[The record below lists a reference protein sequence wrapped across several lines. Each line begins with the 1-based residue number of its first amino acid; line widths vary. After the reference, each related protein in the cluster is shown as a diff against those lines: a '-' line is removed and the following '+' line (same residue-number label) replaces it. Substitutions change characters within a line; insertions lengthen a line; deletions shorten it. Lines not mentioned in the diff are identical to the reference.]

1 MQAALLASAWPLLFS
16 VMIPVGQEESE
27 DSSSSDGML
36 VELHDDSVE
45 VNAHIEIPG
54 WSRIGTNL
62 REDGSAESQPR
73 SIAEDAGTDEA
84 SSSEPRPGPEPGAD
98 AGGDVDDS
106 GSSWLYCM
114 TVEGRLDPNC
124 QEQLGSFGAYLGCE
138 TGAGLAIAWEASDP
152 DDIGCLDETPEP
164 EPPEDEDVVEAVE
177 DDAGSDWD
185 EIVEQIPGQVQQ
197 QFASLPIDGGQ
208 VAFEEELLGFG
219 LIDRHTN
226 IFAEVETQTF
236 SEELLG
242 IEVEIRVIPVEY
254 HFDYG
259 DGTTRTS
266 ATPGAAAQLGPE
278 AELIDAQT
286 ATSHVYEST
295 GTYPVAVTST
305 FIGEYRIAGQS
316 WTPIAASTQVQAT
329 GGEADIW
336 RMDTRHVSGACE
348 DPSQWGCDG
357 PFILEEGDQPPEA
370 FRN

>member
-1 MQAALLASAWPLLFS
+1 MIEIAAFALGGIVFFASSAEDSDDIDVDGSFGETTVDLNAVVERPS
-16 VMIPVGQEESE
+16 EERERADESE
-27 DSSSSDGML
+27 RRSSADESSAVRTPDASEGETE
-36 VELHDDSVE
+36 VAAELPTPWEFV
-45 VNAHIEIPG
+45 PG
-54 WSRIGTNL
+54 GHFCV
-62 REDGSAESQPR
+62 DAAGGSASDCQDFLGAT
-73 SIAEDAGTDEA
+73 IAGCRGGMQL
-84 SSSEPRPGPEPGAD
+84 SEGADPGPE
-98 AGGDVDDS
+98 
-106 GSSWLYCM
+106 
-114 TVEGRLDPNC
+114 
-124 QEQLGSFGAYLGCE
+124 
-138 TGAGLAIAWEASDP
+138 
-152 DDIGCLDETPEP
+152 CLDETPEP
-164 EPPEDEDVVEAVE
+164 EQPEDEDVVEAVE
-177 DDAGSDWD
+177 DDADSDWD

-357 PFILEEGDQPPEA
+357 PFILEEGDQTPEA